1 MCTPSKPE
9 GRIGQERVP
18 GERESRRVV
27 ENYKDMQGHTL
38 LKMCTPSRPEAHLGV
53 IGAPGERQS
62 RRYAESFVVALKG
75 LAGATLASQGRSHE
89 VQDLRR
95 DGQGSANHDGR
106 LRVHKQTQKSS
117 VLKKRTPLMCE
128 TPFCEE
134 RVPGR
139 RQSRGVA
146 ENYKQV

>member
-1 MCTPSKPE
+1 MCTPSRRRGHISQEWVPGERQSRRIPENYKHMQKHTSVKMCTPSKP
-9 GRIGQERVP
+9 Q
-18 GERESRRVV
+18 
-27 ENYKDMQGHTL
+27 
-38 LKMCTPSRPEAHLGV
+38 AHLGV

-62 RRYAESFVVALKG
+62 RGYAELFVVALKG

-106 LRVHKQTQKSS
+106 LRFHNKSKKS
-117 VLKKRTPLMCE
+117 CVLKKRTPSRRE

-134 RVPGR
+134 RATGR
-139 RQSRGVA
+139 RQSRWVA
-146 ENYKQV
+146 EN